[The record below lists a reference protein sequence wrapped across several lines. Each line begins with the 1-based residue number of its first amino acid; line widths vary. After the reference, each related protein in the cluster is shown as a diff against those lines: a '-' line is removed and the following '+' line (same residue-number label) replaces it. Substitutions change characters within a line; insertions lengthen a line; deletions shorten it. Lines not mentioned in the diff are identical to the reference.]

1 MYWKF
6 ILKSSQSRK
15 APKQPAFKPKLEE
28 LEDRR
33 LLSITSAVFA
43 VDPNSSAVTLS
54 GDVAGSTILPQ
65 GNGSLTSNFSGSIVA
80 DWDLSAQT
88 IKFDQPGTALNA
100 SITGN
105 WQPQVG
111 GASGSA
117 PANYGGKVTI
127 VIFTANIALRNL
139 VVSGFT
145 ASPIALSGSGPY
157 SFPST
162 QTLIVT
168 SGTADYNAPIVGSG
182 STDLT
187 GLSSNNKSPVTG
199 TFEDL
204 GNGSYRLT
212 EPIDLTVQQ
221 TVGTVP
227 ATLHIQGQIV
237 ANTVLP
243 VINLIGSSAT
253 AVGGAGAVPV
263 ADPASTVTH
272 AANLTS
278 MTVRQRGPVGVPGRL
293 TSDLLPG

>member
-15 APKQPAFKPKLEE
+15 APKKPAFKPKLEE

-80 DWDLSAQT
+80 DLDLNAQT
-88 IKFDQPGTALNA
+88 IKFDQPSTALNA

-127 VIFTANIALRNL
+127 LIFTANIARPKR
-139 VVSGFT
+139 VVKRFPARHPAPAGV
-145 ASPIALSGSGPY
+145 GP
-157 SFPST
+157 
-162 QTLIVT
+162 
-168 SGTADYNAPIVGSG
+168 
-182 STDLT
+182 
-187 GLSSNNKSPVTG
+187 
-199 TFEDL
+199 
-204 GNGSYRLT
+204 
-212 EPIDLTVQQ
+212 
-221 TVGTVP
+221 
-227 ATLHIQGQIV
+227 
-237 ANTVLP
+237 
-243 VINLIGSSAT
+243 
-253 AVGGAGAVPV
+253 
-263 ADPASTVTH
+263 
-272 AANLTS
+272 
-278 MTVRQRGPVGVPGRL
+278 
-293 TSDLLPG
+293 